1 MCFEHETSGN
11 IIQFKVFELLV
22 LFLSVRES
30 INWMIYIKNYEEI
43 VVPVGLA
50 NYININYLFSE
61 PWMYIHAGLIIL
73 FSIAGFIRKSK
84 YSYLVVLILFHIL
97 YAARFSFGKVSHGA
111 NFLGISLLILF
122 LSFLFYSKP
131 EIRRKF
137 VFEACFFL
145 FGIAYVSAGISK
157 LIGTGLHWPDGQHL
171 LLWIAEKQIDQLSQ
185 YGETSL
191 NALQLLITENYWL
204 ATCFLLI
211 GLIIE
216 LSGFLLWFKKSRPWI
231 ALILVGMHIGILFTM
246 NILFDQFILFLVI
259 MALPWFKIIDKYLI
273 NIHIPAF
280 LYK

>member
-1 MCFEHETSGN
+1 MSFDHETNGN

-22 LFLSVRES
+22 LFLSVKES

-43 VVPVGLA
+43 VIPVGLA

-61 PWMYIHAGLIIL
+61 PWMYIHSGCIIL
-73 FSIAGFIRKSK
+73 FCVAGFIRKGK
-84 YSYLVVLILFHIL
+84 YSYLVVLILLHIL

-111 NFLGISLLILF
+111 NFLGISLLLLS

-131 EIRRKF
+131 ENRRKF

-145 FGIAYVSAGISK
+145 FGIAYVSSGVSK

-185 YGETSL
+185 HGETSL
-191 NALQLLITENYWL
+191 NALQLLIMKHYWL
-204 ATCFLLI
+204 ATCFLFI
-211 GLIIE
+211 GLITE

-231 ALILVGMHIGILFTM
+231 ALLLIGMHIGILFTM
-246 NILFDQFILFLVI
+246 NILFDQFVLFLAIVA
-259 MALPWFKIIDKYLI
+259 MPWFKITDRYLR
-273 NIHIPAF
+273 NIHISAF
-280 LYK
+280 LYR